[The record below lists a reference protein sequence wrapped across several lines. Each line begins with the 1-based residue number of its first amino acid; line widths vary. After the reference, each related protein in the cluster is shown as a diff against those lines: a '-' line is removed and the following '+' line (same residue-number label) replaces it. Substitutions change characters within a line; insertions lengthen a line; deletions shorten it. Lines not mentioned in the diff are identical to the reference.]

1 MFQKLA
7 DKIPP
12 LFLRL
17 IIYSYVHQKVYVRW
31 SGAKSVSFDVN
42 NGVRQGAVAS
52 PIFFNA
58 YLDELFTI
66 LKKSGLG
73 CIINGFY
80 YGLFGYADDCSLLA
94 PSWEALQKM
103 LNICQH
109 YFECHGI
116 KISVN
121 LDLKNSKTKCLA
133 FNTKVVPAKIMLYN
147 KPLGTMG

>member
-1 MFQKLA
+1 MELVDQIRFSMDNNQLTCGIFVDLSKAFDTVKHDLLFQKLA

-66 LKKSGLG
+66 LKIRVG
-73 CIINGFY
+73 
-80 YGLFGYADDCSLLA
+80 
-94 PSWEALQKM
+94 
-103 LNICQH
+103 
-109 YFECHGI
+109 
-116 KISVN
+116 V
-121 LDLKNSKTKCLA
+121 
-133 FNTKVVPAKIMLYN
+133 YN
-147 KPLGTMG
+147 